1 MFHKFNKKLNLNFKS
16 FGLFT
21 TFVNHLLTQG
31 KNILQGYEWRG
42 VLGLISL
49 AILLN
54 EKLLVIDFG
63 GLTF

>member
-1 MFHKFNKKLNLNFKS
+1 M
-16 FGLFT
+16 FT

-54 EKLLVIDFG
+54 EKLLAIDFG
-63 GLTF
+63 GFTF

>member
-1 MFHKFNKKLNLNFKS
+1 M
-16 FGLFT
+16 FT
-21 TFVNHLLTQG
+21 TFVNVLTQG

-54 EKLLVIDFG
+54 EKITCNRFWRIYFLAFDILNIHSNF
-63 GLTF
+63 

>member
-1 MFHKFNKKLNLNFKS
+1 M
-16 FGLFT
+16 FT
-21 TFVNHLLTQG
+21 TFVNVLTQG

-54 EKLLVIDFG
+54 EKLLGIDFG
-63 GLTF
+63 GFTF